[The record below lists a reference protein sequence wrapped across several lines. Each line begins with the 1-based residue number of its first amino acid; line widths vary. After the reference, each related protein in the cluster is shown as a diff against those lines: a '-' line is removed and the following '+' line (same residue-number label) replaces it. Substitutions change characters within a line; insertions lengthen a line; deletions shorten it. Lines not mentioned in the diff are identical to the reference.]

1 MAGQKQIVFDIT
13 ADGLVS
19 TDFALAYTDAEFSSL
34 LGYEVP
40 EGLTVFAK
48 AAGSRM
54 SKAAKTAKNKK
65 SNVVKNLKG
74 TPRKVKAV
82 RSIRK

>member
-1 MAGQKQIVFDIT
+1 
-13 ADGLVS
+13 
-19 TDFALAYTDAEFSSL
+19 
-34 LGYEVP
+34 
-40 EGLTVFAK
+40 
-48 AAGSRM
+48 M